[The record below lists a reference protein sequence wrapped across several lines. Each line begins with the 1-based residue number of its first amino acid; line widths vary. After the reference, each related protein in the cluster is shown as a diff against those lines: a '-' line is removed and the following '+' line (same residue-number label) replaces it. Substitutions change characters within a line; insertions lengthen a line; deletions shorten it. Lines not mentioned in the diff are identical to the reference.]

1 MKWNIFCKVKKV
13 LFRLY
18 FGNRIDLGKGLF
30 FKNNFYLT
38 IDKNAKLKIGKN
50 SFFNNGCSIN
60 VREKVSIGDNC
71 LFGEGVKI
79 YDHNHI
85 FKYIPEPISQQGF
98 KSKEITIGDNC
109 WIGSNVVILKGVTI
123 GSNCVIAAGTVVK
136 QDVDSNCILDKDKM
150 TRIRAKKR

>member
-1 MKWNIFCKVKKV
+1 MKWNLFCKIKK
-13 LFRLY
+13 LILRIY
-18 FGNRIDLGKGLF
+18 FKKRIDFDKSLF
-30 FKNNFYLT
+30 FKNHFYLT
-38 IDKNAKLKIGKN
+38 IDKNAKLNIGKN
-50 SFFNNGCSIN
+50 CFFNNDCSIN
-60 VREKVSIGDNC
+60 VRKRVYIGDNC

-85 FKYIPEPISQQGF
+85 FKYIPEPISHQGF

-150 TRIRAKKR
+150 TRIRAQKR